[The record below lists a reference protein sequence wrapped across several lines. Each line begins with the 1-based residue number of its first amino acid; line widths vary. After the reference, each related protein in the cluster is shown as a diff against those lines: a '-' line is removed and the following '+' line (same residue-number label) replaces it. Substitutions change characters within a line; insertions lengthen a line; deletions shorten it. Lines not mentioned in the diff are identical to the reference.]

1 MNRIHRVV
9 FNRNLGCAQ
18 VVSETAR
25 ASRGSG
31 ATSGSSTAGSAD
43 SRQRRPGAAASSI
56 ALAALAALQF
66 HSGDAAAACTP
77 AAPGDGVTVSCTGVP
92 ILLPPNPNSF
102 LSNANNLNV
111 TVETGAIMSTLPGG
125 TVMTFAGTGLT
136 LTNKGS
142 IDANA
147 AGSLVLAR
155 ALTIGNLIAPASG
168 NVVVNNQGA
177 IEGTFDGTFGLL
189 GAAAVIA
196 NSGTTTFNNSGV
208 IGMAALGLFDPFN
221 SVAVAVYG
229 GGNVNFTNTGTI
241 TGRVAF
247 ESPTGGGNT
256 FTNAGTINGS
266 VSLGTGTS
274 SDTFTAV
281 TGSSINGGAVPL
293 PGITIPTPTLPP
305 GALTFAAGG
314 TVDAGVGGTDT
325 LVLQNTVN
333 PPGSGNG
340 GTGSISALQYLNFE
354 NLLVNSGTWTLTG
367 PVVSG
372 SATLNG
378 GTAMF
383 DNALAFGTGTLTGSG
398 GALEASVGGIT
409 LAQNI
414 NVTTGLTVQGANDLT
429 LGGTISGGGGVIK
442 NGTGTLA
449 LTGNNDFSGGLA
461 LNGGGLTLGS
471 PSSLGAGLFIVG
483 GPASLNTA
491 FTGTITNPVQL
502 SGALTL
508 NGAGNLT
515 LGGNI
520 AGAGSLTLASGNL
533 SLAGSNNY
541 GGGTVLQAGAINVGT
556 SGALGTGD
564 LTISGAG
571 SLTGAAG
578 VALGNNIVL
587 NSTLNF
593 GAGGSGGAL
602 TINGKISGAGGISLA
617 GAPGLTLNGAS
628 TFTGG
633 MNLGGGALVVGND
646 AALGLGAVTVSGASS
661 LSANTA
667 VSVGNK
673 FNLNAQLNIGGSSD
687 LAMNGAMSGLG
698 GIVKTGTSRLTLGNA
713 NTFSGGVNLQ
723 GGSVRLGTNTSLGL
737 GALTVNGNAALDSSA
752 NVAVG
757 NAVVLNAGLA
767 VGGASNIALGGIV
780 SGTGALGYDGTGTLA
795 LNAANTFKGGVNLSS
810 GTLSVGNNGALGTGG
825 LAVGGNAT
833 LTAGAAGIALGNS
846 VGLGGSATLSLTGP
860 NALLLNGGIGGAG
873 KLAVGGADITLGAA
887 NNFGGGTTLSGGKL
901 SLGTGTSLGTGALDV
916 TGAATLAS
924 TGGALTLANA
934 VTLGA
939 ALTVG
944 GASDLTL
951 DGAMAGTGSLVK
963 NGAGTLALNNANNFG
978 GGTTLLAGTLSVG
991 NSAALGT
998 GTLTVGG
1005 TATLAAST
1013 DVALA
1018 NNVVL
1023 ADNLGI
1029 AGAKNITLGG
1039 TVIGTGG
1046 ISMGSTG
1053 TLALNGANTYSGP
1066 TVVASGTLQV
1076 GNATGSATGSGPV
1089 TVQGGGAL
1097 AGTGRIGGDVTVNAA
1112 ARLAPGAGPGAMGT
1126 LTIGGNLSLANG
1138 AVLDYQFGSPGPDFA
1153 TPGQS
1158 DSVSVGGNIFVNSN
1172 AVLNV
1177 TDAGGFGPGVYRLVD
1192 YGGTFSGGTLTLG
1205 SVPAGAALSL
1215 QNLAADKRFMLVNNT
1230 GMTLNFWNANGLA
1243 SPTQAGGGT
1252 GTWSTT
1258 APVWTDTVG
1267 TVSAPMLPQP
1277 GFAIFTGAPGVVTV
1291 DNTGTPVQATG
1302 MQFASSGYTLAGDAL
1317 TLTGAGGARAEV
1329 RVGDGGAGSAGYV
1342 ATVNNAIAGTAGIA
1356 KTGDGTLVLG
1366 GVNTYTGG
1374 TAVQAGVLSVSADNK
1389 LGAAAGNVVLES
1401 GGRLQ
1406 VTGTGFT
1413 GTARNLDIGAG
1424 GGGIEIADA
1433 GLDLV
1438 ASGALSGSGELVKSG
1453 AGTLTLAGTSTR
1465 TGATAIAEGTL
1476 RLGAPGLLGAAAPIA
1491 LADKA
1496 GATLDLNGFNQTVGS
1511 LAGGG
1516 GAGGEVKLGSAT
1528 LTTGGDDTSTTFAG
1542 AVTGAGG
1549 VVKQGTGNFAL
1560 SGANTYAGATQV
1572 NAGTLSAGAANALS
1586 AASAHSVAAGATL
1599 DLRGF
1604 NQTVASL
1611 SNSGTVSLA
1620 GAAPGTTL
1628 TVNGPYSGNNGVLRL
1643 ATVLNAAGPSDR
1655 LVLDGAGA
1663 AASGRTTVQI
1673 VNLGGLGALTSGNGI
1688 EVISALNGATTTA
1701 QTTKDAFALAGGH
1714 VDAGAYEY
1722 RLHAADASG
1731 AGENWYLRSTTADS
1745 GTPGGPGGPGTPGTP
1760 GVPGGL
1766 PTYRIEVPMY
1776 AALTQQLRQGNLA
1789 MLGNLHLRGGDDA
1802 RSLASDAAD
1811 RLEGTAPRG
1820 RHAWGRVISTDID
1833 VSQRGTAN
1841 ARSDGRLNGFQAGT
1855 DLWADADWRAGVY
1868 VGQLEGNIRVSGFAR
1883 GIQGLDAGTND
1894 LRSRY
1899 IGAYATW
1906 SGDSGWHADA
1916 VLQAGEHRYNVQ
1928 PIASFGSSGKGKSLL
1943 ASLEVGKAFGIGG
1956 GWTVE
1961 PQLQLIHQ
1969 SLRMDDAGISG
1980 ALVSQDSN
1988 DGLIVRAGVRV
1999 KGEIAT
2005 GAGTLQPYGRIN
2017 VLHASGGADV
2027 AQFLSLGG
2035 STAIRSE
2042 TGSTS
2047 TEVAGGVTLAVGERT
2062 AIYGELGKLWA
2073 SGGAARVKSSVNASV
2088 GVRVR
2093 W

>member
-9 FNRNLGCAQ
+9 FNRNLGQAQ
-18 VVSETAR
+18 VVSEAAR

-31 ATSGSSTAGSAD
+31 TSSSGS
-43 SRQRRPGAAASSI
+43 RRRKPATAASLI
-56 ALAALAALQF
+56 GLAALVTLQL
-66 HSGDAAAACTP
+66 HSGDADAACSP
-77 AAPGDGVTVSCTGVP
+77 AAPADGDAVSCTGVP

-102 LSNANNLNV
+102 LSNANNLGV
-111 TVETGAIMSTLPGG
+111 TVQAGAIMSTLPGG
-125 TVMTFAGTGLT
+125 TAMTLGGIGVT

-155 ALTIGNLIAPASG
+155 ALTIGNLVAPTSG
-168 NVVVNNQGA
+168 NIVVNNQGA
-177 IEGTFDGTFGLL
+177 IEGTFDGTFGLQ
-189 GAAAVIA
+189 GAAVVIA
-196 NSGTTTFNNSGV
+196 NSGAMSFNNSGT

-221 SVAVAVYG
+221 SIAVAVYG

-247 ESPTGGGNT
+247 ESPTAGGNT
-256 FTNAGTINGS
+256 FTNAGTVNGS
-266 VSLGTGTS
+266 VTLGTGTS

-281 TGSSINGGAVPL
+281 TGSSINGGATPL
-293 PGITIPTPTLPP
+293 PGNTIPTPTLPP
-305 GALTFAAGG
+305 GSLTFAAGG

-333 PPGSGNG
+333 PPGSGNS
-340 GTGSISALQYLNFE
+340 GTGSISALKYLNFE
-354 NLLVNSGTWTLTG
+354 NLIVNSGAWTLTG
-367 PVVSG
+367 AVVSG
-372 SATLNG
+372 STFLNG
-378 GTAMF
+378 GTAIF
-383 DNALAFGTGTLTGSG
+383 DNALSFGTGTMTGNG
-398 GALEASVGGIT
+398 GAIEASVSGIT

-429 LGGTISGGGGVIK
+429 LGGTISGGGGVVK
-442 NGTGTLA
+442 QGAGTLT
-449 LTGNNDFSGGLA
+449 LSGNNDFSGGLA
-461 LNGGGLTLGS
+461 LNAGGLTLGS
-471 PSSLGAGLFIVG
+471 AASLGTGLFIVG
-483 GPASLNTA
+483 GPSSLNTA
-491 FTGTITNPVQL
+491 FTGTVTNLVQL
-502 SGALTL
+502 NGALTL
-508 NGAGNLT
+508 NGAGSLT

-541 GGGTVLQAGAINVGT
+541 GGGTTLQAGAIDVGS

-564 LTISGAG
+564 LTVDGAG

-602 TINGKISGAGGISLA
+602 AINGKVSGAGGISLA
-617 GAPGLTLNGAS
+617 GAPGLTLNGAN

-633 MNLGGGALVVGND
+633 MNLGGGALTVGND
-646 AALGLGAVTVSGASS
+646 TALGQGAVTVSGASS
-661 LSANTA
+661 LSANTP

-673 FNLNAQLNIGGSSD
+673 FSLNAQLTVGGSSD

-698 GIVKTGTSRLTLGNA
+698 GIVKTGSSRLTLGNA
-713 NTFSGGVNLQ
+713 NNSSGGVNLQ
-723 GGSVRLGTNTSLGL
+723 AGSVRLGTDTSLGV

-767 VGGASNIALGGIV
+767 IGGASNIALGGTV
-780 SGTGALGYDGTGTLA
+780 SGTGALGYDGTATLA
-795 LNAANTFKGGVNLSS
+795 LNGPNTFKGGVNLGS

-825 LAVGGNAT
+825 LAVGANAT
-833 LTAGAAGIALGNS
+833 LTAGVPGIALGNS
-846 VGLGGSATLSLTGP
+846 VGLGASATLSLAGP
-860 NALLLNGGIGGAG
+860 NALALNGGTGGAG
-873 KLAVGGADITLGAA
+873 KLAISGADVTLGSA
-887 NNFGGGTTLSGGKL
+887 NNFGGGVTLAGGKL
-901 SLGTGTSLGTGALDV
+901 SLGTSTSLGTGTLGV
-916 TGAATLAS
+916 TGNATLAS

-934 VTLGA
+934 VSLGA
-939 ALTVG
+939 TLTVG
-944 GASDLTL
+944 GAPDIAF
-951 DGAMAGTGSLVK
+951 DGAVTGAGSLVK
-963 NGAGTLALNNANNFG
+963 NGTGTLALNNANNFG
-978 GGTTLLAGTLSVG
+978 GGIDLQAGTLSVG
-991 NSAALGT
+991 NNAALGT
-998 GTLTVGG
+998 GALTVGS
-1005 TATLAAST
+1005 TSTLAAST
-1013 DVALA
+1013 DVTLA
-1018 NNVVL
+1018 NDVVL
-1023 ADNLGI
+1023 NANLGI
-1029 AGAKNITLGG
+1029 AGARNITLGG
-1039 TVIGTGG
+1039 TINGTGG

-1053 TLALNGANTYSGP
+1053 TLALNGASNYTGP
-1066 TVVASGTLQV
+1066 TVVSSGTLQV
-1076 GNATGSATGSGPV
+1076 GNVAGSATGNGAVTIQNGGTLSGN
-1089 TVQGGGAL
+1089 
-1097 AGTGRIGGDVTVNAA
+1097 GRIGGDVTLNATA
-1112 ARLAPGAGPGAMGT
+1112 VLAPGIGAGALGT
-1126 LTIGGNLSLANG
+1126 LTIGGKLSLANG
-1138 AVLDYQFGSPGPDFA
+1138 SVFDYQFGAPGPDFA

-1158 DSVSVGGNIFVNSN
+1158 GSVSVGGDLLIAGSTT
-1172 AVLNV
+1172 LNV
-1177 TDAGGFGPGVYRLVD
+1177 TNAGGFGPGVYRLVD
-1192 YGGTFSGGTLTLG
+1192 YGGALTGGGTLALG
-1205 SVPAGAALSL
+1205 GVPAGSALSL
-1215 QNLAADKRFMLVNNT
+1215 QNLAADKRFTLVNST

-1243 SPTQAGGGT
+1243 SPTQSGGGT
-1252 GTWSTT
+1252 GTWSST

-1277 GFAIFTGAPGVVTV
+1277 GFAIFTGAPGTVTV
-1291 DNTGTPVQATG
+1291 DNTGSAVQATG
-1302 MQFASSGYTLAGDAL
+1302 MQFASSGYTLAGDTL
-1317 TLTGAGGARAEV
+1317 TLTGAGGGARAEI
-1329 RVGDGGAGSAGYV
+1329 RVGDGGAGSAGYT
-1342 ATVNNAIAGTAGIA
+1342 ATVNNPIAGAAGIA

-1366 GVNTYTGG
+1366 GANTYTGG
-1374 TAVQAGVLSVSADNK
+1374 TAVQAGVLSVSADSN

-1406 VTGTGFT
+1406 VSGTGFT

-1424 GGGIEIADA
+1424 GGSVEIADA

-1438 ASGALSGSGELVKSG
+1438 ASGALSGSGNLVKSG

-1465 TGATAIAEGTL
+1465 TGATVIAEGTL
-1476 RLGAPGLLGAAAPIA
+1476 RLGAPGLLNAAASIA
-1491 LADKA
+1491 LADRA
-1496 GATLDLNGFNQTVGS
+1496 GATLYLDGFDQRIGS

-1516 GAGGEVKLGSAT
+1516 SAGGEVKLGSAT
-1528 LTTGGDDTSTTFAG
+1528 LTTGGDNTNTSFAG

-1549 VVKQGTGNFAL
+1549 VVKQGTGNFKL
-1560 SGANTYAGATQV
+1560 TGANTYAGATQV
-1572 NAGTLSAGAANALS
+1572 NAGTLSAGGTNALS
-1586 AASAHSVAAGATL
+1586 ATSAHSVAAGATL
-1599 DLRGF
+1599 DLGGF

-1628 TVNGPYSGNNGVLRL
+1628 TVNGPYSGQNGVVRL
-1643 ATVLNAAGPSDR
+1643 GTVLNAAGPSDR

-1688 EVISALNGATTTA
+1688 EVISALNGATSTA
-1701 QTTKDAFALAGGH
+1701 QTTKDAFTLAGGH

-1731 AGENWYLRSTTADS
+1731 AGENWYLRSTTAS
-1745 GTPGGPGGPGTPGTP
+1745 GGTPGGPGDPGGP

-1776 AALTQQLRQGNLA
+1776 AALAQQLRQGNLA
-1789 MLGNLHLRGGDDA
+1789 MLGNLHLRGAEDA
-1802 RSLASDAAD
+1802 RTVASDAAD
-1811 RLEGTAPRG
+1811 RSEGTAPRG
-1820 RHAWGRVISTDID
+1820 RRAWGRVISTDID

-1841 ARSDGRLNGFQAGT
+1841 ARSDGRLNGFHAGT

-1868 VGQLEGNIRVSGFAR
+1868 VGQLQGNIRVSGFAR

-1906 SGDSGWHADA
+1906 SGDSGWHADG
-1916 VLQAGEHRYNVQ
+1916 VLQAGEHRYSVQ
-1928 PIASFGSSGKGKSLL
+1928 PIASFGSSGKGRSLL
-1943 ASLEVGKAFGIGG
+1943 ASLEVGKAFGVGG

-1961 PQLQLIHQ
+1961 PQLQLVHQ
-1969 SLRMDDAGISG
+1969 SLRMDDAGIAG
-1980 ALVSQDSN
+1980 ALVTQDSN

-2047 TEVAGGVTLAVGERT
+2047 TEVAGGLTLALGERT

>member
-9 FNRNLGCAQ
+9 FNRALGCAQ

-25 ASRGSG
+25 TNHGSG
-31 ATSGSSTAGSAD
+31 TSGGGIACAAGP
-43 SRQRRPGAAASSI
+43 RQRRFGAVSGAI

-66 HSGDAAAACTP
+66 YGGDAVAACTP
-77 AAPGDGVTVSCTGVP
+77 AAPVDGNAVSCTGAP

-102 LSNANNLNV
+102 LSTANNLNV

-125 TVMTFAGTGLT
+125 TAMTLGGTGIT

-168 NVVVNNQGA
+168 NVVVNNLGA

-196 NSGTTTFNNSGV
+196 NSGATTFNNSGT
-208 IGMAALGLFDPFN
+208 IGMSPLGLFDPFN
-221 SVAVAVYG
+221 SIAAAIYG

-247 ESPTGGGNT
+247 ESPTTGGNT
-256 FTNAGTINGS
+256 FTNSGTINGS
-266 VSLGTGTS
+266 VSLGTGAS

-281 TGSSINGGAVPL
+281 TGSSINGGTAPL
-293 PGITIPTPTLPP
+293 AGITIPTPTLPP
-305 GALTFAAGG
+305 GSLTFAAGG
-314 TVDAGVGGTDT
+314 KVDAGAGTDT
-325 LVLQNTVN
+325 LVLQNTIN
-333 PPGSGNG
+333 PPGSGNS

-354 NLLVNSGTWTLTG
+354 NLIVNSGTWTLTG
-367 PVVSG
+367 AVVSG
-372 SATLNG
+372 GAFLNG
-378 GTAMF
+378 GTAIF
-383 DNALAFGTGTLTGSG
+383 DNALSFGTGTMTGNG
-398 GALEASVGGIT
+398 GAIEASASGIT

-414 NVTTGLTVQGANDLT
+414 NVTTGLTVQGANNLT

-442 NGTGTLA
+442 NGTGTLT
-449 LTGNNDFSGGLA
+449 LSGSNGFSGGLA
-461 LNGGGLTLGS
+461 LNAGGLTLGS
-471 PSSLGAGLFIVG
+471 AGSMGTGLFIVG

-491 FTGTITNPVQL
+491 FTGTINNPVQL
-502 SGALTL
+502 GGALTL
-508 NGAGNLT
+508 NGAGTLT

-520 AGAGSLTLASGNL
+520 SGGGSLTLASGNL
-533 SLAGSNNY
+533 SLTGSNNY
-541 GGGTVLQAGAINVGT
+541 GGGTVLGGGAINVGN

-564 LTISGAG
+564 LTVSGAAA
-571 SLTGAAG
+571 LTGATG

-587 NSTLNF
+587 NNTLNF
-593 GAGGSGGAL
+593 GAGGGGGAL
-602 TINGKISGAGGISLA
+602 TINGKIIGAGGISLA
-617 GAPGLTLNGAS
+617 GAPGVTLNGAN

-633 MNLGGGALVVGND
+633 MNLGGGTLTVGND
-646 AALGLGAVTVSGASS
+646 TALGSAAVTVSGASS
-661 LSANTA
+661 LQANTP
-667 VSVGNK
+667 VSVGNN
-673 FNLNAQLNIGGSSD
+673 FNLNAQMAVGGSND
-687 LAMNGAMSGLG
+687 LAMNGTLNGLG
-698 GIVKTGTSRLTLGNA
+698 GIVKIGSARLTLGSA
-713 NTFSGGVNLQ
+713 NNFAGGVNLQ
-723 GGSVRLGTNTSLGL
+723 GGSVRVGTNTSLGV
-737 GALTVNGNAALDSSA
+737 GAFTVNGNAALDSSA

-767 VGGASNIALGGIV
+767 VGGANNIALGGIV
-780 SGTGALGYDGTGTLA
+780 SGTGALGYDGTATLA
-795 LNAANTFKGGVNLSS
+795 LNNANTFKGGVNLSS
-810 GTLSVGNNGALGTGG
+810 GTLSVGNDSALGTGG
-825 LAVGGNAT
+825 LAVGGDAT
-833 LTAGAAGIALGNS
+833 LTAGLAGIALGNS
-846 VGLGGSATLSLTGP
+846 IGLGGTATLSLAGQ
-860 NALLLNGGIGGAG
+860 NALALNGGIGGAG
-873 KLAVGGADITLGAA
+873 KLAINGPDVTLGSA
-887 NNFGGGTTLSGGKL
+887 NGFGGGVTLAGGKL
-901 SLGTGTSLGTGALDV
+901 SLGTSTSLGTGTLGV
-916 TGAATLAS
+916 TGNATLAS
-924 TGGALTLANA
+924 TGGALALANA
-934 VTLGA
+934 VSLGA

-944 GASDLTL
+944 GAADIAF
-951 DGAMAGTGSLVK
+951 DGPVTGGGSLVK
-963 NGAGTLALNNANNFG
+963 TGVGTLALNNANNFG
-978 GGTTLLAGTLSVG
+978 GGITLAAGTLRVG
-991 NSAALGT
+991 NDAALGT
-998 GTLTVGG
+998 GALTVAS
-1005 TATLAAST
+1005 TSTLAAST

-1018 NNVVL
+1018 NDVVL
-1023 ADNLGI
+1023 NANLGI
-1029 AGAKNITLGG
+1029 GGAKNITLGG
-1039 TVIGTGG
+1039 TINGTGG
-1046 ISMGSTG
+1046 ISVGGTG
-1053 TLALNGANTYSGP
+1053 TLALNGASNYTGS
-1066 TVVASGTLQV
+1066 TVVGSGTLQV
-1076 GNATGSATGSGPV
+1076 GNVTGSATGNGTV
-1089 TVQGGGAL
+1089 TVQGGAAL
-1097 AGTGRIGGDVTVNAA
+1097 AGTGRIGGDVTINAG
-1112 ARLAPGAGPGAMGT
+1112 ARLAPGAAAGAMGT
-1126 LTIGGNLSLANG
+1126 LTIGGNLALANG
-1138 AVLDYQFGSPGPDFA
+1138 AVLDYQFGAPGPDFA

-1158 DSVSVGGNIFVNSN
+1158 DSVSVGGNMTVNTN

-1192 YGGTFSGGTLTLG
+1192 YGGTFAGGTLTLG

-1215 QNLAADKRFMLVNNT
+1215 QNLAADKRFMLVNST
-1230 GMTLNFWNANGLA
+1230 GLTLNFWNANGLA
-1243 SPTQAGGGT
+1243 SPTQSGGGT
-1252 GTWSTT
+1252 GTWSST

-1277 GFAIFTGAPGVVTV
+1277 GFAIFTGAPGTVTV
-1291 DNTGTPVQATG
+1291 DNTGGAVQATG

-1317 TLTGAGGARAEV
+1317 TLTGAGSGARAEI

-1356 KTGDGTLVLG
+1356 KTGDGTLVLAG
-1366 GVNTYTGG
+1366 ANTYTGG
-1374 TAVQAGVLSVSADNK
+1374 TAVQAGVLSVSADNN

-1413 GTARNLDIGAG
+1413 GTARALDIGAG
-1424 GGGIEIADA
+1424 GGSIEIADA

-1438 ASGALSGSGELVKSG
+1438 ASGALSGSGNLVKSG

-1476 RLGAPGLLGAAAPIA
+1476 RLGATGLLGATAPIA

-1496 GATLDLNGFNQTVGS
+1496 GATLDLNGFDQSVAS

-1516 GAGGEVKLGSAT
+1516 GAGGEVKLGGAT
-1528 LTTGGDDTSTTFAG
+1528 LTTGGDSTSTTFAG

-1549 VVKQGTGNFAL
+1549 LVKQGTGNFKVT
-1560 SGANTYAGATQV
+1560 GTNTYTGATQV

-1586 AASAHSVAAGATL
+1586 AASAHSVATGATL
-1599 DLRGF
+1599 DLGGF

-1643 ATVLNAAGPSDR
+1643 ATVLDAAGPSDR

-1663 AASGRTTVQI
+1663 TASGRTTVQI

-1731 AGENWYLRSTTADS
+1731 AGENWYLRSTTGGG
-1745 GTPGGPGGPGTPGTP
+1745 GTPGGPGDPGGPGL
-1760 GVPGGL
+1760 PGGL

-1776 AALTQQLRQGNLA
+1776 AALAQQLRQGNLA
-1789 MLGNLHLRGGDDA
+1789 MLGNVHLRGGEDA
-1802 RSLASDAAD
+1802 RGIASDAAD

-1820 RHAWGRVISTDID
+1820 RRAWGRVISTDID

-1855 DLWADADWRAGVY
+1855 DLWADANWRAGVY

-1916 VLQAGEHRYNVQ
+1916 VLQAGDHRYNVQ

-1943 ASLEVGKAFGIGG
+1943 ASLEVGKPFGIGS

-1980 ALVSQDSN
+1980 ALVTQDAN
-1988 DGLIVRAGVRV
+1988 DGLIVRAGVRI

-2017 VLHASGGADV
+2017 VFHASGGADV

-2073 SGGAARVKSSVNASV
+2073 SGGAARVKSSLNASV